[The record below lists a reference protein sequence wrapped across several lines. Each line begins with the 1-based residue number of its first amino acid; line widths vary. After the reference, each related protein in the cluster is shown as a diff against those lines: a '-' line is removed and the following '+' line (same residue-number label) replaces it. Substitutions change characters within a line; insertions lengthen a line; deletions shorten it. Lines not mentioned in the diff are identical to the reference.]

1 MSTLTW
7 LEGLL
12 TNTHKTI
19 VLTTKTKVYDTV

>member
-1 MSTLTW
+1 LTW